1 MALPALV
8 FSLVLTAPP
17 PDAGALKPSMQAALT
32 AVVGLTPLLS
42 SPPAFRDPANAPRI
56 RAALDVL
63 SPLEHFFS
71 KPQGATD
78 SAIATLFAREVSRA
92 RTEFDAKDTEAA
104 RFRLRAVTSM
114 CFGCHVRTPTEQ
126 DVAAAA
132 PLVEALALPPL
143 ERAAFFATTRQFDRA
158 LAEWQAALAQPPKND
173 VEAFEQAQAVRAALV
188 VIIQGQDDAKATIA
202 LLARNSARPELPG
215 FMTRQMARWLTEA
228 KGWQAER
235 FDASRKAPAELVARA
250 RALLANSGI
259 TKSPTPDENRLV
271 SHLRAA
277 GYLQEAL
284 RREPQGSF
292 RGEALL
298 LLGTV
303 AAATTDP
310 SLWRLEWILLEAC
323 VRENPKTPLAR
334 QCAER
339 LSERTWLAYTSR
351 SGLDVPGD
359 VGVALGELNAL
370 AR

>member
-1 MALPALV
+1 MAPLLL
-8 FSLVLTAPP
+8 SLVLAALP
-17 PDAGALKPSMQAALT
+17 PDAGALQPSMRGALT
-32 AVVGLTPLLS
+32 AIVGLTPLIA
-42 SPPAFRDPANAPRI
+42 SPSAFRDPANAPRI

-63 SPLEHFFS
+63 SQLEHFFS

-78 SAIATLFAREVSRA
+78 SAIATLFARQVSRG

-114 CFGCHVRTPTEQ
+114 CFGCHVRTPTDH

-132 PLVEALALPPL
+132 PLVESLALPPL

-158 LAEWQAALAQPPKND
+158 LSEWNQALAQAPKND
-173 VEAFEQAQAVRAALV
+173 VEAFEQAEALRAALV
-188 VIIQGQDDAKATIA
+188 VTIQGKDDPKATIA
-202 LLARNSARPELPG
+202 LLEKHKDRAELPG
-215 FMTRQMARWLTEA
+215 FMTRQMARWLSEA
-228 KGWQAER
+228 KGWQTEK
-235 FDASRKAPAELVARA
+235 FDASRKAPSELVARA
-250 RALLANSGI
+250 TALLANSGI
-259 TKSPTPDENRLV
+259 AKSPTPDENRLV

-284 RREPQGSF
+284 RREPQGPF

-310 SLWRLEWILLEAC
+310 SLWRLEWIFLEAC
-323 VRENPKTPLAR
+323 IREYPKSALAR
-334 QCAER
+334 QCADR
-339 LSERTWLAYTSR
+339 LSERTWQAYTSR
-351 SGLDVPGD
+351 AGLDVPGD